1 MKLPW
6 TFQKFP
12 GANQNCFCPVSAISQ
27 RFIFIGAFI
36 GVPETET
43 DALREDEDER
53 DDERAFGSIFVRS
66 VFVLSVVTRRV
77 P

>member
-12 GANQNCFCPVSAISQ
+12 GANPNCFCPVSAISQ
-27 RFIFIGAFI
+27 RFIFIGAL
-36 GVPETET
+36 